1 MRACDGVLGGRLS
14 SARSKGGDHDVPID
28 NTSKMCS
35 CDEIPG
41 GFVPSA
47 RFARGIVRFSLAW
60 TVSSDPSPVE
70 APCLY
75 LLVVPRI
82 PRIPLD
88 SLSSYSSPVP
98 HDVGPRSNH
107 TIADNKGR
115 NSYSSWK
122 PLPRCRGLLGKK
134 IILPWLGL
142 ELLTVID
149 SSLGRRY
156 TGRLRYVR
164 RLPLNRTRSTAS
176 ERKAACSHS
185 LRRLE

>member
-1 MRACDGVLGGRLS
+1 M
-14 SARSKGGDHDVPID
+14 
-28 NTSKMCS
+28 
-35 CDEIPG
+35 IPQ
-41 GFVPSA
+41 
-47 RFARGIVRFSLAW
+47 
-60 TVSSDPSPVE
+60 
-70 APCLY
+70 
-75 LLVVPRI
+75 I
-82 PRIPLD
+82 PRILLD
-88 SLSSYSSPVP
+88 SLSSCSSPLP

-149 SSLGRRY
+149 SFLGRRY

-164 RLPLNRTRSTAS
+164 PPPESDEVNNSIGTQSSLLAFTSSLGITSLGTSDAVPYSRPLEIRSIRTGCSEGVQQHHPLQLGLSVMERRTRSCIPGCVYLGLQQWVDKEA
-176 ERKAACSHS
+176 
-185 LRRLE
+185 